1 MIRVQ
6 LFDPKSLQT
15 EIGGAELIEQW
26 LKDPSLKIWVDLQDN
41 PSYEE
46 TRLLEDTFGLH
57 HLAIEDAQRSRH
69 PPKLEWFGDVM
80 FLLLK
85 GLDAQSKSVDFG
97 TIQIAIFV
105 AERFLVTRHSN
116 QSLSAET
123 LWNKVVAKGCLF
135 EQGTEALALD
145 LVRLIVDRY
154 LDVLLKLEPR
164 LEELEDEIQR
174 DPKDTLLHEL
184 SEYRTRL
191 KKMRRYL
198 TYQVQIFYELKGKT
212 DYPIKVPLKHD
223 IVDIYERLERANSLA
238 NLFYEL
244 ASDLMD
250 SYISLASHHLN
261 NIMKILTVVTVIF
274 VPLTFMAGI
283 YGMNFENMPELHYEH
298 SYYFLLAVMMFVVIV
313 LLFVFRKLR
322 WL

>member
-6 LFDPKSLQT
+6 LFDSKSLQT

-41 PSYEE
+41 PSDEE
-46 TRLLEDTFGLH
+46 TLLLEDTFGLH

-105 AERFLVTRHSN
+105 AERFLITRHSN

-283 YGMNFENMPELHYEH
+283 YGMNFENMPELHYEY

>member
-1 MIRVQ
+1 MIGVQ
-6 LFDPKSLQT
+6 LFDSKSLQT

-41 PSYEE
+41 PSDEE

-105 AERFLVTRHSN
+105 AERFLITRHSN

-283 YGMNFENMPELHYEH
+283 YGMNFENMPELHYEY

>member
-6 LFDPKSLQT
+6 LFDSKSLQT

-41 PSYEE
+41 PSDEE

-105 AERFLVTRHSN
+105 AERFLITRHSN

-154 LDVLLKLEPR
+154 LDVLLRLEPR

-283 YGMNFENMPELHYEH
+283 YGMNFENMPELHYEY